1 MAEQIMVAFEGEG
14 AGVDDLSWGQLDLWM
29 AMRRQNSWLPMG
41 GATPLPDGTSLADVV
56 ENLRYLMSRYQP
68 MRTRLRFDADD
79 RPSQVVSSSGEIAL
93 DVVEAGDDD
102 DPAELADAMRR
113 RYEETD
119 YDYVTQWPMRMGVVV
134 RSGRPTHLVAIMCH
148 LVTDGSGAAVMIAES
163 GARVATPVK
172 GMQPL
177 EQARWQRSPAGV
189 RQNEAALRYWE
200 RLLRTIPSRRFAGSD
215 DPRQPRHWR
224 GEFRSQALHLATQ
237 AIAARAGMDASPVLM
252 AVYGVALHRMTGI
265 NPVVFRPTVN
275 NRFRPALA
283 DVVCTVAES
292 GLCALDVA
300 GVPFSEALARTQRAA
315 MTAYKHAYF
324 HPVHLQDLIA
334 SVAAE
339 RDPDFD
345 LGCFYNDRRITTR
358 AGATGPAPTPDQI
371 REALSGGDTT
381 FRWTIQQDDPFERLF
396 VHIDDVPDTI
406 QITVFMDTHFVSPGD
421 AEAFLRGME
430 EVAVEA
436 ALDLVPQGQAR

>member
-1 MAEQIMVAFEGEG
+1 MTAQIMVAFEGEG
-14 AGVDDLSWGQLDLWM
+14 SGVDDLSWGQLDLWM

-41 GATPLPDGTSLADVV
+41 GATPLPDGTALTDVV
-56 ENLRYLMSRYQP
+56 DNLRYLMSRYQP
-68 MRTRLRFDADD
+68 MRTRLRFDADG

-93 DVVEAGDDD
+93 DVIDAGDD
-102 DPAELADAMRR
+102 DPAEVADTLRR
-113 RYEETD
+113 TYEETD
-119 YDYVTQWPMRMGVVV
+119 YDFEAQWPLRMGVVL
-134 RSGRPTHLVAIMCH
+134 RDGLPTHLVAIMCH

-163 GARVATPVK
+163 GARVTTPVR

-200 RLLRTIPSRRFAGSD
+200 RLLRTIPARRFAGSD
-215 DPRQPRHWR
+215 DPRTPRHWR
-224 GEFRSQALHLATQ
+224 GEFNSPALHLATR
-237 AIAARAGMDASPVLM
+237 AIADRAGMDASPVLM
-252 AVYGVALHRMTGI
+252 AVYGVALHRITGI

-300 GVPFSEALARTQRAA
+300 GVPFAEALARTQRAA

-324 HPVHLQDLIA
+324 HPVDLDDLIA
-334 SVAAE
+334 RVARE

-358 AGATGPAPTPDQI
+358 TGSTGPAPTPDQI
-371 REALSGGDTT
+371 REAHAGDRTT

-396 VHIDDVPDTI
+396 VHIDDVPDTVR
-406 QITVFMDTHFVSPGD
+406 ITVFMDTHFVSPAD
-421 AEAFLRGME
+421 AEAFLFGME
-430 EVAVEA
+430 TVAVEA
-436 ALDLVPQGQAR
+436 ALDLVPQPG

>member
-1 MAEQIMVAFEGEG
+1 MTEQIMVAFEGEG
-14 AGVDDLSWGQLDLWM
+14 SGVDDLSWGQLDLWM

-102 DPAELADAMRR
+102 PAELADAMRR

-134 RSGRPTHLVAIMCH
+134 RSGQPTHLVAIMCH

-237 AIAARAGMDASPVLM
+237 AIAARAGLDASPVLM

-300 GVPFSEALARTQRAA
+300 GVPFSEALTRTQRAA

-371 REALSGGDTT
+371 REALCGGNTT

>member
-1 MAEQIMVAFEGEG
+1 MTEQIIVAFEGEG
-14 AGVDDLSWGQLDLWM
+14 SGVDDLSWGQLDLWM
-29 AMRRQNSWLPMG
+29 AMRRQKSWLPIG
-41 GATPLPDGTSLADVV
+41 GATAVPAGTSLADVV
-56 ENLRYLMSRYQP
+56 EHLRYLMSRYQP
-68 MRTRLRFDADD
+68 MRTRLRFDADG

-93 DVVEAGDDD
+93 DVADAGDD
-102 DPAELADAMRR
+102 DPAEIAEAMRR

-119 YDYVTQWPMRMGVVV
+119 YDFVTQWPLRMGVVV
-134 RSGRPTHLVAIMCH
+134 RAGLPTHMVVIMCH
-148 LVTDGSGAAVMIAES
+148 LVADGSGAALMIAELT
-163 GARVATPVK
+163 ARETAPVK

-189 RQNEAALRYWE
+189 KQNEAALRYWE
-200 RLLRTIPSRRFAGSD
+200 RLLRTIPARRFAGSD
-215 DPRQPRHWR
+215 DRRQPRHWR
-224 GEFRSQALHLATQ
+224 GEFRSLALHLATQ
-237 AIAARAGMDASPVLM
+237 AIADRAGMDASPVLM
-252 AVYGVALHRMTGI
+252 AVYGVALHGMTGI

-275 NRFRPALA
+275 NRFRPGLA

-300 GVPFSEALARTQRAA
+300 GVPFSEALTRTRRAA

-324 HPVHLQDLIA
+324 HPAQLDDLIA
-334 SVAAE
+334 RVARD

-358 AGATGPAPTPDQI
+358 AGSAGPTPTPEQI
-371 REALSGGDTT
+371 HEARSRGHTT

-396 VHIDDVPDTI
+396 VHIDDVPDTM
-406 QITVFMDTHFVSPGD
+406 QITLFMDTHFVSPGD
-421 AEAFLRGME
+421 AEAFLYRME

-436 ALDLVPQGQAR
+436 ALDLVPHPS

>member
-1 MAEQIMVAFEGEG
+1 MAEQIIVAFEGEG
-14 AGVDDLSWGQLDLWM
+14 SGVDDLSWGQLDLWM

-41 GATPLPDGTSLADVV
+41 GATPLPAGTSLNDVV
-56 ENLRYLMSRYQP
+56 ESLRYLMSRYQP
-68 MRTRLRFDADD
+68 MRTRLRFDADG
-79 RPSQVVSSSGEIAL
+79 RPSQVVSSSGETAL
-93 DVVEAGDDD
+93 DVVDAGDD
-102 DPAELADAMRR
+102 DPAEVAEAMRQ

-119 YDYVTQWPMRMGVVV
+119 YDFVTQWPLRMGVVL
-134 RSGRPTHLVAIMCH
+134 RAGLPTHLVIIMCH
-148 LVTDGSGAAVMIAES
+148 LVADGSGAALMIAELD
-163 GARVATPVK
+163 AREAAPVK

-200 RLLRTIPSRRFAGSD
+200 RLLRTIPVRRFAGSD
-215 DPRQPRHWR
+215 DRRQPRHWR
-224 GEFRSQALHLATQ
+224 GEFRSPALHLATQ
-237 AIAARAGMDASPVLM
+237 AIADRAGMDATPVLM

-275 NRFRPALA
+275 NRFRAGLA

-300 GVPFSEALARTQRAA
+300 GVPFAEALARTRRAA

-324 HPVHLQDLIA
+324 HPVQLDDLIA
-334 SVAAE
+334 SVA
-339 RDPDFD
+339 RDRGPDFD
-345 LGCFYNDRRITTR
+345 LGCFYNDRRINTR
-358 AGATGPAPTPDQI
+358 AGSSGPAPTPAQI
-371 REALSGGDTT
+371 REALAGGRTT

-421 AEAFLRGME
+421 AEAFLYGME
-430 EVAVEA
+430 EIAVEA
-436 ALDLVPQGQAR
+436 ALDLVPHPS

>member
-1 MAEQIMVAFEGEG
+1 MTAQIIVAFEGEG
-14 AGVDDLSWGQLDLWM
+14 SGVDDLSWGQLDLWM

-41 GATPLPDGTSLADVV
+41 GATPLPAGTSVADVA

-68 MRTRLRFDADD
+68 MRTRLRFDADG
-79 RPSQVVSSSGEIAL
+79 RPSQVVSGSGEIAL
-93 DVVEAGDDD
+93 DVVDAGDD
-102 DPAELADAMRR
+102 DPAEVADAVRR

-119 YDYVTQWPMRMGVVV
+119 YDFETQWPLRMGVVV
-134 RSGRPTHLVAIMCH
+134 RAGQPTHLVAIMCH

-163 GARVATPVK
+163 ATRVTTPVK

-200 RLLRTIPSRRFAGSD
+200 RLLRTIPVRRFAGSD
-215 DPRQPRHWR
+215 DPRRPRHWR
-224 GEFRSQALHLATQ
+224 GEFRSLALHLATR
-237 AIAARAGMDASPVLM
+237 AIADRAGMDASPVLM

-275 NRFRPALA
+275 NRFRPNLA

-300 GVPFSEALARTQRAA
+300 GVPFAEALERTRRAA

-324 HPVHLQDLIA
+324 HPVDLDELIA
-334 SVAAE
+334 EVA
-339 RDPDFD
+339 RDRGPDLD
-345 LGCFYNDRRITTR
+345 LGCFYNDRRITVR
-358 AGATGPAPTPDQI
+358 AGTGGPAPTPAQI
-371 REALSGGDTT
+371 HEALSGGHTT
-381 FRWTIQQDDPFERLF
+381 FRWTVRQDDPFERLF
-396 VHIDDVPDTI
+396 VHIDDVPDTM
-406 QITVFMDTHFVSPGD
+406 QITLFMDTHFVSPGD
-421 AEAFLRGME
+421 AEAFLHRME
-430 EVAVEA
+430 TVAVEA
-436 ALDLVPQGQAR
+436 ALDMAPQPA